1 MTEATFTFRV
11 DEDLK
16 ARFTEAAKAHD
27 RTGAQLLRDFMR
39 DYVHRQQDE
48 AAYEAWF
55 RAEVEQGMREAEDP
69 NVRRIPHEVVR
80 SNWRQMRSELVR
92 RAKQTNDESA

>member
-11 DEDLK
+11 DDELK

-39 DYVHRQQDE
+39 SYVKRQQE
-48 AAYEAWF
+48 EVAYDAWF
-55 RAEVEQGMREAEDP
+55 RAEVERAVREADDP
-69 NVRRIPHEVVR
+69 AVRRIPHEESR
-80 SNWRQMRSELVR
+80 ANWQRQRAELVK
-92 RAKQTNDESA
+92 RAERTASK